1 MADVSSLRVVVGRAT
16 VPVVPMNWL
25 DRLYNT
31 NPVVHYV
38 VLGLAFIPFSIVML
52 WLALTRRVS
61 RVVVW
66 LRHIVND
73 ER

>member
-1 MADVSSLRVVVGRAT
+1 MTRPPSRWWNGHDVADVPPLRVVVGRAT

-38 VLGLAFIPFSIVML
+38 VLGFAAVWYAAATTINRLRG
-52 WLALTRRVS
+52 RR
-61 RVVVW
+61 
-66 LRHIVND
+66 
-73 ER
+73 

>member
-1 MADVSSLRVVVGRAT
+1 MADLPQVRVVVGRTAL
-16 VPVVPMNWL
+16 PVVPMNWL
-25 DRLYNT
+25 DRLYNE
-31 NPVVHYV
+31 NVIVHYV

>member
-1 MADVSSLRVVVGRAT
+1 VADVPPLWLVVRRAT

-38 VLGLAFIPFSIVML
+38 VLGFAFVWYLL
-52 WLALTRRVS
+52 WRVTHPWRRP
-61 RVVVW
+61 
-66 LRHIVND
+66 
-73 ER
+73 

>member
-1 MADVSSLRVVVGRAT
+1 VADLPQVRVVVGRTAL
-16 VPVVPMNWL
+16 PVVPMNWL
-25 DRLYNT
+25 DRLYNE
-31 NPVVHYV
+31 NVIVHYV